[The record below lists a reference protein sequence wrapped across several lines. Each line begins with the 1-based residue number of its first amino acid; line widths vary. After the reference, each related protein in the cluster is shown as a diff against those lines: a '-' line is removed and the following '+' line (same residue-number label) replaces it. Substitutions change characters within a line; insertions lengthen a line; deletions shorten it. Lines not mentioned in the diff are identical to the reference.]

1 MPDEPPPLPA
11 GDLADDRPADPV
23 AGRQALTPAA
33 IDAVLG
39 DFRAWLTSATVAEPT
54 PAGEVIDLSAVVG
67 HFTALRH
74 EVNLLTKATRAAVE
88 QSADTLK
95 LLQPAPKPEDRTPA
109 LLKAVI
115 DIADSLAGAIKQVER
130 GQAALQGILDD
141 CADAAP
147 PPPTASRPSFLRRL
161 FAPAADGWA
170 EWADAVAQRDAARDE
185 ALAKLAPL
193 ADGLAD
199 GYAMSLR
206 RVENVLPQFGLE
218 TIECEGL
225 PFDPELMEAVEV
237 VEGTPSGTV
246 VEEVRRGYLRGGNV
260 YRFAL
265 VKVAR

>member
-1 MPDEPPPLPA
+1 MLS
-11 GDLADDRPADPV
+11 
-23 AGRQALTPAA
+23 
-33 IDAVLG
+33 
-39 DFRAWLTSATVAEPT
+39 DFRAWLTTAAVAEPE

-88 QSADTLK
+88 QNADTLK
-95 LLQPAPKPEDRTPA
+95 LLQPASKPEDRTPT

-115 DIADSLAGAIKQVER
+115 DIADSLAGALKQVER
-130 GQAALQGILDD
+130 GQAAMRELLEDAPIGPLPPLPYRPGLLQ
-141 CADAAP
+141 
-147 PPPTASRPSFLRRL
+147 RL
-161 FAPAADGWA
+161 LGVKVGWA
-170 EWADAVAQRDAARDE
+170 GWADAVAVRDAARDE

-206 RVENVLPQFGLE
+206 RVEAVLPQFGLE
-218 TIECEGL
+218 AIGCEGL

-237 VEGTPSGTV
+237 VEGGESGTV
-246 VEEVRRGYLRGGNV
+246 VEEVRRGYRRGGGV
-260 YRFAL
+260 FRYAL

>member
-1 MPDEPPPLPA
+1 MSDESPPLPPGHA
-11 GDLADDRPADPV
+11 TRNGPADRPAE
-23 AGRQALTPAA
+23 ALTPDA
-33 IDAVLG
+33 IDAVLAN
-39 DFRAWLTSATVAEPT
+39 FRAWLTAATVAEPT

-74 EVNLLTKATRAAVE
+74 EVNLLTKTTRAAVE
-88 QSADTLK
+88 QNAEALK
-95 LLQPAPKPEDRTPA
+95 SLQPAARPEDRTPA

-115 DIADSLAGAIKQVER
+115 DIADSLAGALKQVER
-130 GQAALQGILDD
+130 GQAALRELLDD
-141 CADAAP
+141 CANDAP
-147 PPPTASRPSFLRRL
+147 PTPSRPGLFWRL
-161 FAPAADGWA
+161 LGFKAETWA
-170 EWADAVAQRDAARDE
+170 GWADAVAVRDAAREE

-206 RVENVLPQFGLE
+206 RVEAVLPQYGLDA
-218 TIECEGL
+218 IECEGL

-246 VEEVRRGYLRGGNV
+246 VEEVRRGYLRGDDV